1 MHSNPDLYFNCAS
14 ANKYLENYERA
25 LHGFEAATLKDPGL
39 NADDEAQ
46 KITSLLDKIESSL
59 KGLSRSKR
67 LASLVST
74 LGEVICKYYLICD
87 SDQTCFVLSVYGLHS
102 DAVRISTSN
111 FFQAFSSFGAM
122 TRTII
127 SNLSVSISWSK
138 FLLMKRYQLPIIS
151 CGPAFMHSTKLENT
165 LVKPA

>member
-74 LGEVICKYYLICD
+74 LGEVIC
-87 SDQTCFVLSVYGLHS
+87 
-102 DAVRISTSN
+102 N
-111 FFQAFSSFGAM
+111 
-122 TRTII
+122 TII

-165 LVKPA
+165 FVKPA